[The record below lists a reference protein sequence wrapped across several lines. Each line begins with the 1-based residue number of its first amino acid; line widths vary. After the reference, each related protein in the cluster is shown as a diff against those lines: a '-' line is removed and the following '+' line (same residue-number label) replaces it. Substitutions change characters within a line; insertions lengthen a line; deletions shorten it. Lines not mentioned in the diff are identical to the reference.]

1 MTPEIHALLE
11 EARGLDRSEQ
21 HGRAI
26 LAYKLVL
33 RADPGCLAAKVD
45 LAGLLMTLGRQ
56 EEALALC
63 LEVLA
68 ERPGDLAAHQNLIG
82 ALMGLGRYEEA
93 DAACRRLLAADP
105 GFAPGHLGLGMSL
118 ACQERHLE
126 AEEEF
131 RLAWALDPK
140 DARPRS
146 ALFRSLI
153 KLKAWDR
160 VRTTWLAMT
169 ALDMEGPKAA
179 FEEAMIHLTFGE
191 YAEGWE
197 LYESRLLPPNEAGRR
212 KDHPQPLWDGSPFPG
227 RTLLLYW
234 EQGLGDTLMFI
245 RYAALARAL
254 GGRVVAQV
262 QNPLLPVLRTCQGV
276 DQLLAEGEPLPPFD
290 LHLPLLSLPR
300 VFGTR
305 PGSIPASPSYLGAP
319 PPAGEAF
326 RLPDTGNLKV
336 GLVWAGSQTHK
347 HDFLRTLPPGALEPL
362 ASQPGVDWY
371 SLQVGYKGDVP
382 WTGLATLEPVLRDF
396 GDTARI
402 LDQLDLLI
410 TVDTSIAHLAG
421 AMGRPV
427 WVMLFLLP
435 DWRWGLE
442 GETTAWYPSMRLFRQ
457 QECDEWT
464 DVVARIGS
472 ALNQRMMEGRGTC

>member
-1 MTPEIHALLE
+1 MTPETNALLE
-11 EARGLDRSEQ
+11 EARRLDRSEQ
-21 HGRAI
+21 YGRAI
-26 LAYKLVL
+26 LAYKLAL
-33 RADPGCLAAKVD
+33 RADPRCLAAKID

-56 EEALALC
+56 EEAHALC

-68 ERPGDLAAHQNLIG
+68 ERPGDLAAQQNLIG

-93 DAACRRLLAADP
+93 DCACGRLLAADP
-105 GFAPGHLGLGMSL
+105 GCAPAHLGLGMSL

-126 AEEEF
+126 AEDEF

-160 VRTTWLAMT
+160 VRTTWLAMA
-169 ALDMEGPKAA
+169 ALDMDGPKAE
-179 FEEAMIHLTFGE
+179 FEKAMIHLTFGQ

-197 LYESRLLPPNEAGRR
+197 LYESRLLPPNEAGRAR
-212 KDHPQPLWDGSPFPG
+212 DYPQPLWDGSPFPG

-245 RYAALARAL
+245 RYAAMARAL
-254 GGRVVAQV
+254 GGRVVVEV
-262 QNPLLPVLRTCQGV
+262 QNSLLPVLRTFAGV
-276 DQLLAEGEPLPPFD
+276 DQWLAEGEPPPPFD

-305 PGSIPASPSYLGAP
+305 PESIPASASYLSAP
-319 PPAGEAF
+319 RRDAGTF

-336 GLVWAGSQTHK
+336 GLVWAGSQNHK

-362 ASQPGVDWY
+362 STQQGVDWY

-382 WTGLATLEPVLRDF
+382 WTALAALEPVLKDF

-442 GETTAWYPSMRLFRQ
+442 GEVTPWYPSMRLFRQ
-457 QECDEWT
+457 QHCDDWT
-464 DVVARIGS
+464 DVVARIGA
-472 ALNQRMMEGRGTC
+472 ALNQLLMDGRGTC